1 MSLLQLEAR
10 RAELDIPALPYLP
23 MGKNVLIF
31 RIPEEEK
38 TAGGLFIPET
48 VREARERG
56 VLIAAGLAAQEIMG
70 DHLIELGD
78 IVWFGRFAGRESEV
92 ARAAEGKGAYVL
104 QVKIEDVLGSVDAL
118 QRVDGYEVGCNV
130 EGDFVYVKKPAN
142 DNNNGTSRRARS
154 QDKGHA

>member
-1 MSLLQLEAR
+1 MSLQLEAR
-10 RAELDIPALPYLP
+10 RVELDIPELPYLP

-31 RIPEEEK
+31 RLPEEEK

-56 VLIAAGLAAQEIMG
+56 VLIGAGLAAREIMR

-104 QVKIEDVLGSVDAL
+104 QVKIEDVLGSIDAL
-118 QRVDGYEVGCNV
+118 KRIENYDIGVNVDG
-130 EGDFVYVKKPAN
+130 DLVYVKKPAN
-142 DNNNGTSRRARS
+142 DNNNGTRRARS